1 MPREHTTNYLLSK
14 FLHFGVL
21 LMNQKHLPA
30 VVKDKRKILAFG
42 SENIM
47 NYLEECLKSD
57 EGLKEGFKKDQKK
70 MNETTDRDYHPV
82 APENAY
88 NTVVANLGHLYYHF
102 L

>member
-1 MPREHTTNYLLSK
+1 
-14 FLHFGVL
+14 
-21 LMNQKHLPA
+21 
-30 VVKDKRKILAFG
+30 
-42 SENIM
+42 M

-70 MNETTDRDYHPV
+70 MNETTDRDYHP
-82 APENAY
+82 NAY